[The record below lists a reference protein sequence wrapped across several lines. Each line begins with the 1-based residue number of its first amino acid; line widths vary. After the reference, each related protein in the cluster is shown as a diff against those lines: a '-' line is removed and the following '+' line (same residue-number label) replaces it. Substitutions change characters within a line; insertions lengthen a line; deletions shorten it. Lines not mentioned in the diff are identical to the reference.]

1 MVFVFLT
8 EKEVPICLQVST
20 VFLFCTGVRKLQ
32 LHHGTAFRVMRGA
45 DVHTQMSIS
54 ARCRVIVRS
63 KLGQIQRGITEGMWK
78 KRMLQHSGNQDNSSQ
93 IFWQHVRTA
102 VYFFLVAPGLNKS
115 QRKCEKFKQR
125 ARRWLTYL
133 EEVAR

>member
-54 ARCRVIVRS
+54 ARCRCPHSNEHLGTVPGDRQIEARADPAGHHRGDVEEANVATLGKSRQQQPDFLATRPNCSLFFSCRS
-63 KLGQIQRGITEGMWK
+63 WVEQKPK
-78 KRMLQHSGNQDNSSQ
+78 KM
-93 IFWQHVRTA
+93 
-102 VYFFLVAPGLNKS
+102 
-115 QRKCEKFKQR
+115 
-125 ARRWLTYL
+125 
-133 EEVAR
+133 